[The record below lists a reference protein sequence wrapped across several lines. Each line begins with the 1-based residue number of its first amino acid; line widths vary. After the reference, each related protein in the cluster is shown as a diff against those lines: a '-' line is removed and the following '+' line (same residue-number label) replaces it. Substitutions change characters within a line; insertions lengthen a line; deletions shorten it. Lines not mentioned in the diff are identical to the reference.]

1 MVNAANSRAP
11 QVTSY
16 ESPTEFPLN
25 HSGVE
30 RIRAAFAQAQAEGRA
45 AFMPYQMLGHPTL
58 DASPQ
63 IIQAL
68 AESGA
73 DLFELG
79 LPFSDP
85 LADGPVIQ
93 AAGQRALDNGVTV
106 ERCLAMVKAL
116 RAALPQ
122 IPFCLMGYINPLLA
136 YGLARFVADA
146 AASGADG
153 LIVPDLPPDEPEAE
167 ELIALCR
174 QHGLASVFLLA
185 PTSTADRI
193 ELGVARS
200 QGFVYL
206 VSVAGITGA
215 RERLPDDLAAF
226 VQRVRSEVQR
236 QSPAAPLYLA
246 VGFGISTP
254 ALSAQVA
261 QIADGVIV
269 GSALVRLAEQGDD
282 PIPAVAGFAAELA
295 RAAWHRPGGTPG

>member
-1 MVNAANSRAP
+1 MFHASRF
-11 QVTSY
+11 
-16 ESPTEFPLN
+16 TEGVPLN
-25 HSGVE
+25 HTGIE
-30 RIRAAFAQAQAEGRA
+30 RIQAAFARAQAEGRA

-79 LPFSDP
+79 LPFSIP

-174 QHGLASVFLLA
+174 QHGLASGFLLA

-282 PIPAVAGFAAELA
+282 PIPAVVASFAAELVHAA
-295 RAAWHRPGGTPG
+295 RRSPQL